1 MIWENETALPFL
13 RVHLNANRNR
23 ELLVANYNTPDTLGN
38 DAVSL
43 TASAF
48 GRSSHFL
55 QVSPGPDLE
64 KNDAPFAV
72 TLVMSWFWGLKNV
85 RTIVIIPLQK

>member
-1 MIWENETALPFL
+1 MTKDSRKICLS
-13 RVHLNANRNR
+13 
-23 ELLVANYNTPDTLGN
+23 NTPDTLGN

-48 GRSSHFL
+48 GRASHFL

-72 TLVMSWFWGLKNV
+72 TLAMSWFWGLKNV
-85 RTIVIIPLQK
+85 RTIVKQEMLPMSPVTNT